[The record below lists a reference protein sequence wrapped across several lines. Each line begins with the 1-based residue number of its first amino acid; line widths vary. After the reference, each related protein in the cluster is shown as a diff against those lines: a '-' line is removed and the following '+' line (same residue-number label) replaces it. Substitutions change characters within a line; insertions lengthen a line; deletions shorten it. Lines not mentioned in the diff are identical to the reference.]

1 MPPATR
7 CCSVCFCV
15 PHAGGEKPELCV
27 PYLQSVITHHVLV
40 LKEMAAVYGMGESRG
55 VHV

>member
-1 MPPATR
+1 M
-7 CCSVCFCV
+7 CFCV

-55 VHV
+55 VYV